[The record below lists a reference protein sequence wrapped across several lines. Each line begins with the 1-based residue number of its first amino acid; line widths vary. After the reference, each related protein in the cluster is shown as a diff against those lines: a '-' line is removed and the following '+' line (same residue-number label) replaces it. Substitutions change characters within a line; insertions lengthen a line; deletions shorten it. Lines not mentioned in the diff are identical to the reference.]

1 VVAAKA
7 GGFMEFTQNILITI
21 IQLLNPVTIM
31 EPGGRTPAYFAFIL
45 KFCHFTIDI
54 NNFYPQLLHIIH
66 SHPNPFQPN
75 PNQESMKITKLLSAF
90 AVCACSMSVLSSCGK
105 KEVVENKSEISEEAM
120 GQIKAL
126 GFTTVGAQ
134 KVEGG
139 VRVEGDILLTDE
151 VLSSKPEAKFL
162 RVGEDEQYRTTN
174 LVQRLPR
181 TLTVKLV
188 GSFPSAY
195 VSAVDEAIRRYNAEN
210 LQLRF
215 TRITGTTT
223 ADMPITSAY
232 LGAGVL
238 GQSGGFPSNGNP
250 APGFKLSPSEI
261 NSTNVGYIATIM
273 AHEMGH
279 CIGMRHTDY
288 FNRAYSCGGSAS
300 NEGASTVGAI
310 LIPGTPSGADPNSWM
325 LACVGNGLNRNYNT
339 NDRTAL
345 NYLY

>member
-1 VVAAKA
+1 
-7 GGFMEFTQNILITI
+7 
-21 IQLLNPVTIM
+21 
-31 EPGGRTPAYFAFIL
+31 
-45 KFCHFTIDI
+45 
-54 NNFYPQLLHIIH
+54 
-66 SHPNPFQPN
+66 
-75 PNQESMKITKLLSAF
+75 MKITKVLSAL
-90 AVCACSMSVLSSCGK
+90 AVCACSMSVLTSCGK
-105 KEVVENKSEISEEAM
+105 KEVIENKSEISEDVM
-120 GQIKAL
+120 GQIRNL

-151 VLSSKPEAKFL
+151 VLNSTPDAKLL
-162 RVGEDEQYRTTN
+162 RVGQDEQYRTTN

-181 TLTVKLV
+181 TLTVKLI

-210 LQLRF
+210 LQLHF
-215 TRITGTTT
+215 TRITSTAT
-223 ADMPITSAY
+223 ADLPITSAN

-250 APGFKLSPSEI
+250 APGFKLSPSVI
-261 NSTNVGYIATIM
+261 NSTNVNYIATIM

-279 CIGMRHTDY
+279 CIGLRHTDY

-325 LACVGNGLNRNYNT
+325 LACVGNGVSRPFNT
-339 NDRTAL
+339 NDKTAL